1 MWHLAAPGSPPRT
14 YRRTLQPLDPAAF
27 IIPYFWESEGT
38 VWWDLRYL
46 HAFLVTSCWE
56 KKKRHKWYRLNFSKQ
71 VIQTGL
77 PLGIPPER
85 VSPFTADT
93 LALVAFLWSSAD
105 VSNSARLGGM
115 QNACVAFIRSM
126 IARATT
132 HLRPEHTCMTLE
144 GVQCMV
150 YNGGQM
156 IGFHAVARVHPRV
169 LNLLTVT
176 WESMHAAGILSVPG
190 NTGSSLADAGV
201 DYMSIIVTGG
211 RNVPINS
218 ARQCFWAPIDS
229 ARQRTECGSGLL

>member
-1 MWHLAAPGSPPRT
+1 MPPGPEDAVWHLAAPGSPPRT

-27 IIPYFWESEGT
+27 IIPQFWESEGT

-71 VIQTGL
+71 VIQAGL

-176 WESMHAAGILSVPG
+176 WESMYAAGILSVPG
-190 NTGSSLADAGV
+190 NTDQHGVQDVATFLMLILSRRRCGLYV
-201 DYMSIIVTGG
+201 DYSHWW
-211 RNVPINS
+211 PK
-218 ARQCFWAPIDS
+218 
-229 ARQRTECGSGLL
+229 RTD